1 MMERIVNLL
10 FALLLSAATLFV
22 MLRSPIAASDEPAPA
37 PPVPATCSVRL
48 LFAGDL
54 MQHAPQVQAARTADG
69 FDYGACFANV
79 RDRFCRA
86 DLAVVNLE
94 TTLSANGCYTGYPC
108 FRSPV
113 ALADALQEIGADVA
127 VLANNHCVDGG
138 IDGVR
143 TTIET
148 LHARGIRHTGLFADS
163 TDYQLNNPPYLHRN
177 GIRFALLNYTYSTN
191 GMPVPR
197 PALVNELDTLRIA
210 DDLARIPR
218 DRVDCLVACVHWGN
232 EYQRHPDTSQRRLTD
247 FLRRHGVDLIV
258 GSHPHVVQPFVCDS
272 TGITLFSLGNLV
284 SNQRKRYTDGGLL
297 AEIVVTRTGDGTLS
311 YALEVTPVWVLCP
324 GYRILPPEVGDTLCM
339 PAAARAAYLRFMK
352 DTREHL
358 GL

>member
-163 TDYQLNNPPYLHRN
+163 TDYQLNNPLYLHRN
-177 GIRFALLNYTYSTN
+177 GIRFALLNYTYSTT
-191 GMPVPR
+191 GCRYLDRHWSMSSTRCASPTIW
-197 PALVNELDTLRIA
+197 PASRVIGWIA
-210 DDLARIPR
+210 LSPACIGAMSTRGIPI
-218 DRVDCLVACVHWGN
+218 
-232 EYQRHPDTSQRRLTD
+232 RRNA
-247 FLRRHGVDLIV
+247 V
-258 GSHPHVVQPFVCDS
+258 
-272 TGITLFSLGNLV
+272 
-284 SNQRKRYTDGGLL
+284 
-297 AEIVVTRTGDGTLS
+297 
-311 YALEVTPVWVLCP
+311 
-324 GYRILPPEVGDTLCM
+324 
-339 PAAARAAYLRFMK
+339 
-352 DTREHL
+352 
-358 GL
+358 